1 VPFHGT
7 LLAAVRDSAG
17 DARKSRQRCDMLLRV
32 VIDYLDAV
40 ATGVSDKNA
49 AGLRR
54 GRSRYS
60 PRSESVSVFKGM
72 ADSRLSRQ
80 DMRCFALRG
89 VIFEKRERK
98 AEGHARANL
107 VRRVSTRQ
115 RMTYR
120 DVEAEIVAHAVNQAD
135 QA

>member
-1 VPFHGT
+1 M
-7 LLAAVRDSAG
+7 R
-17 DARKSRQRCDMLLRV
+17 
-32 VIDYLDAV
+32 
-40 ATGVSDKNA
+40 
-49 AGLRR
+49 
-54 GRSRYS
+54 
-60 PRSESVSVFKGM
+60 

-107 VRRVSTRQ
+107 VRRVSTRE

>member
-1 VPFHGT
+1 M
-7 LLAAVRDSAG
+7 R
-17 DARKSRQRCDMLLRV
+17 
-32 VIDYLDAV
+32 
-40 ATGVSDKNA
+40 
-49 AGLRR
+49 
-54 GRSRYS
+54 
-60 PRSESVSVFKGM
+60 

-89 VIFEKRERK
+89 VILEKRERK

-107 VRRVSTRQ
+107 VRRMSTRE